1 MHVSRRNF
9 VKASAA
15 IPFLPSLSYSRIL
28 GSNERLN
35 VAFIGTGG
43 MGTAHASN
51 LANRISEENVAI
63 THVCDVYNR
72 RLMNAAKIT
81 GAAMT
86 MEYKD
91 ILDND
96 DVDAIVISTP
106 DHWHTKI
113 AI

>member
-51 LANRISEENVAI
+51 LSK
-63 THVCDVYNR
+63 TH
-72 RLMNAAKIT
+72 
-81 GAAMT
+81 
-86 MEYKD
+86 
-91 ILDND
+91 
-96 DVDAIVISTP
+96 
-106 DHWHTKI
+106 
-113 AI
+113 

>member
-51 LANRISEENVAI
+51 LAKVSVSQYRHWPLLARTPCAN
-63 THVCDVYNR
+63 
-72 RLMNAAKIT
+72 
-81 GAAMT
+81 
-86 MEYKD
+86 KD
-91 ILDND
+91 KKVEDCNCRVSI
-96 DVDAIVISTP
+96 
-106 DHWHTKI
+106 
-113 AI
+113 